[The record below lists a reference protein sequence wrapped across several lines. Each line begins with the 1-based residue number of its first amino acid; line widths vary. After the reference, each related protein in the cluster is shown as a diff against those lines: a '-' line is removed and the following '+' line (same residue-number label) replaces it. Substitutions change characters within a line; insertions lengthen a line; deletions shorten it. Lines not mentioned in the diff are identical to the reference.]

1 MAENEQPPADDWLAR
16 RRRLDSLLRL
26 QAAVMTGDPGQ
37 HEAVRVLAEA
47 LADPEAEVR
56 ELAAAG
62 LAEFGPDAQ
71 IALPELIKAVQDENP
86 VVRRRALRA
95 IGFIGATA
103 ADDALPCLI
112 AATED
117 DDEGVSMQ
125 AIATIGEL
133 GPAAAPAVPALM
145 SAIWTGDVRR
155 RAVAGVSLT
164 SIGAAAVPSLMQSL
178 SHPAGEVRAKAA
190 HLLGRLGP
198 AAAEARAALQGLLND
213 RDDAT
218 RAEAQAALK
227 SIEA

>member
-1 MAENEQPPADDWLAR
+1 MAENDSSPAADWLAR

-26 QAAVMTGDPGQ
+26 QAAVMIGDPEQ

-47 LADPEAEVR
+47 LADPEPDVR

-86 VVRRRALRA
+86 VVRRRAVRA
-95 IGFIGATA
+95 IGFIGPAA
-103 ADDALPCLI
+103 ADDSLASLI

-117 DDEGVSMQ
+117 DDEGVALQ
-125 AIATIGEL
+125 AAATIGEL
-133 GPAAAPAVPALM
+133 GPAAAPAIPALM

-155 RAVAGVSLT
+155 RAIAGVSLT
-164 SIGAAAVPSLMQSL
+164 RIGEAAVPSLIQSL
-178 SHPAGEVRAKAA
+178 SHPAAEIRAKAA

-198 AAAEARAALQGLLND
+198 AAAEARPALRALLND
-213 RDDAT
+213 RDDSA
-218 RAEAQAALK
+218 RAQAAEALK
-227 SIEA
+227 SLEA